1 MVSIFAYMVAELCEY
16 CGNKFD
22 TRGIGRHRTK
32 CRKSQQKEQETVE
45 KHKGNAVRNEQIRD
59 LFEKVKVME
68 RTIEDLTNQLIKLL
82 KEV

>member
-1 MVSIFAYMVAELCEY
+1 MVAELCEY

-32 CRKSQQKEQETVE
+32 CRKNQQKEQEAAE
-45 KHKGNAVRNEQIRD
+45 KHKVNDVRNEQIRD
-59 LFEKVKVME
+59 LIQKVKVME
-68 RTIEDLTNQLIKLL
+68 HTIEDLTHQLIKLL

>member
-1 MVSIFAYMVAELCEY
+1 MVAELCEY

-32 CRKSQQKEQETVE
+32 CRKSQQKEQESAE
-45 KHKGNAVRNEQIRD
+45 MHKVNAVRNGQIRD
-59 LFEKVKVME
+59 LFQKVKEME
-68 RTIEDLTNQLIKLL
+68 RSIEDLTNQLIKLL

>member
-1 MVSIFAYMVAELCEY
+1 MSIFAYMVAELCEY

-32 CRKSQQKEQETVE
+32 CRKSQQKEQEAAE
-45 KHKGNAVRNEQIRD
+45 KHKVNAVRNGEIRD

-68 RTIEDLTNQLIKLL
+68 HTIEDLTNQLIKLL
-82 KEV
+82 KQV

>member
-1 MVSIFAYMVAELCEY
+1 MSIFAYMVAELCEY

-32 CRKSQQKEQETVE
+32 CRKSQQKEQEASE
-45 KHKGNAVRNEQIRD
+45 KNKVNAVRNEEIRD

-68 RTIEDLTNQLIKLL
+68 HTIEDLTNQLIKLL
-82 KEV
+82 KQV

>member
-1 MVSIFAYMVAELCEY
+1 MSIFAYMVAELCEY

-32 CRKSQQKEQETVE
+32 CRKSQQKEQETAE
-45 KHKGNAVRNEQIRD
+45 KHKGNAARNEHIRD

-68 RTIEDLTNQLIKLL
+68 HTIEELTNQLIKLI

>member
-1 MVSIFAYMVAELCEY
+1 MMSIFAYMVAEICEY

-32 CRKSQQKEQETVE
+32 CRKSQQKEEETVE
-45 KHKGNAVRNEQIRD
+45 KQKGNAVRNEQIRD

-68 RTIEDLTNQLIKLL
+68 HDIEDLTNQLIKLL

>member
-1 MVSIFAYMVAELCEY
+1 MVAELCEY

-32 CRKSQQKEQETVE
+32 CRKSQQKEQEASE
-45 KHKGNAVRNEQIRD
+45 KNKVNAVRNEEIRD

-68 RTIEDLTNQLIKLL
+68 HTIEDLTNQLIKLL
-82 KEV
+82 KQV

>member
-1 MVSIFAYMVAELCEY
+1 MMSIFAYMVAELCEY

-32 CRKSQQKEQETVE
+32 CRKSQQKEQETAE

-68 RTIEDLTNQLIKLL
+68 HTIEELTNQLIKLL

>member
-1 MVSIFAYMVAELCEY
+1 MSIFAYMVAELCEY

-32 CRKSQQKEQETVE
+32 CRKNQQKEEEAAE

-68 RTIEDLTNQLIKLL
+68 HTIEDLTNQLIKLL

>member
-1 MVSIFAYMVAELCEY
+1 MNIFVYMVAELCEY

-22 TRGIGRHRTK
+22 SRGIGRHRTK
-32 CRKSQQKEQETVE
+32 CRKSQQKEEEAAE
-45 KHKGNAVRNEQIRD
+45 KQKGNAARNVQIRD

-68 RTIEDLTNQLIKLL
+68 HNIEDLTNQLIKLL